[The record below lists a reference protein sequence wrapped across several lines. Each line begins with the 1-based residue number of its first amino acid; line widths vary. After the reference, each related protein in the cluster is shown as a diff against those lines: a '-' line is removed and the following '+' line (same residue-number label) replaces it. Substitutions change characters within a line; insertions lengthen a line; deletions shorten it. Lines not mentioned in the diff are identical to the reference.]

1 MYDEFCACLTQN
13 PYYKV
18 FVVTVLGLAI
28 TFIEDLDALH
38 NQWVGM
44 SVLCVFLIMC
54 FCMQQDD
61 FGTILL
67 LLILCVLVYNMDY
80 TRKRVS
86 KSS

>member
-1 MYDEFCACLTQN
+1 MYDEFCACLTKN

-28 TFIEDLDALH
+28 TFIDDLDALH
-38 NQWVGM
+38 SRWVEM
-44 SVLCVFLIMC
+44 SVLLVFLIMC
-54 FCMQQDD
+54 FSMQQDE

-67 LLILCVLVYNMDY
+67 LLVLCVLVYNG
-80 TRKRVS
+80 RIN

>member
-1 MYDEFCACLTQN
+1 MYDEFCACLTTN

-38 NQWVGM
+38 TQWVGM
-44 SVLCVFLIMC
+44 SVLLVFLIMC
-54 FCMQQDD
+54 FSTQQEE

-67 LLILCVLVYNMDY
+67 LLVLCVLIYN
-80 TRKRVS
+80 KRVN

>member
-1 MYDEFCACLTQN
+1 MYDEFCACLMQN
-13 PYYKV
+13 LYYKV
-18 FVVTVLGLAI
+18 FVVTVVGLAI

-38 NQWVGM
+38 TRWVGM
-44 SVLCVFLIMC
+44 SVLFLFLIMS

-67 LLILCVLVYNMDY
+67 LLILCLLVYNMVY
-80 TRKRVS
+80 TKKRIS